1 MPLATSEPTHL
12 ARVHHQSPNSGA
24 LSVSTS
30 NKEILQ
36 KANAA
41 IAKGDFE
48 GFLALCTE
56 DTVWTFEG
64 DRTLRG
70 KNAVREWMAATY
82 KQPPKFRVHRM
93 IAEDD
98 CVAALGEITLKNAAG
113 KEVGHAYCDVWRFRD
128 GKMAE
133 LQAFVVETG

>member
-1 MPLATSEPTHL
+1 M
-12 ARVHHQSPNSGA
+12 
-24 LSVSTS
+24 ST
-30 NKEILQ
+30 NHKGILE

-41 IAKGDFE
+41 IAAGDFE

-70 KNAVREWMAATY
+70 KAAVRQWMTTAY
-82 KQPPKFRVHRM
+82 PEPPQFSVRRM
-93 IAEDD
+93 IAEGDF
-98 CVAALGEITLKNAAG
+98 VVALGEITLKDENG
-113 KEVGHAYCDVWRFRD
+113 KRSQHSYCDAWRFRE

-133 LQAFVVETG
+133 LHAFVVESHSQSGTSPQPA